1 MTTHCVWE
9 IRRNPLGEDAG
20 SAVDVKPAD
29 IDSGRVEDVTA
40 DAWREEGVL
49 AQKRTGVAQSGQPC
63 TQPGF
68 CHENSSSKGEVPLM
82 SARAARLRSPM
93 FPRAATARGARR
105 VVAAAERRMLR
116 VSDKHQNLRW
126 IRCRTGKFRD
136 HHLQRTAWGVVVFVE
151 QTVPSDSA
159 LNSPHVDAR
168 SMSALQNPE
177 LALEPS
183 RGLEDA
189 PTSITELLDDLRSG
203 RREAF
208 DRILPLVYHELRRA
222 ARRELAV
229 RPSDTL
235 FTTALVHELYL
246 KFSRTPR
253 ADWRNRAHFLRAAG
267 VAMRHILVDRA
278 RRRTA
283 EKRGG
288 PHRTVTL
295 DDGLMAADTQAES
308 LLELHEALD
317 ELAILDQRLAR
328 VVECRFF
335 GGMTEQETA
344 EALGVTERTVRRD
357 WVKARGLLYQ
367 SLVGDV
373 AHERPHISP
382 HAARR

>member
-1 MTTHCVWE
+1 MTAIH
-9 IRRNPLGEDAG
+9 
-20 SAVDVKPAD
+20 
-29 IDSGRVEDVTA
+29 
-40 DAWREEGVL
+40 
-49 AQKRTGVAQSGQPC
+49 
-63 TQPGF
+63 
-68 CHENSSSKGEVPLM
+68 
-82 SARAARLRSPM
+82 
-93 FPRAATARGARR
+93 
-105 VVAAAERRMLR
+105 
-116 VSDKHQNLRW
+116 NL
-126 IRCRTGKFRD
+126 
-136 HHLQRTAWGVVVFVE
+136 E
-151 QTVPSDSA
+151 P
-159 LNSPHVDAR
+159 
-168 SMSALQNPE
+168 
-177 LALEPS
+177 ALEPT
-183 RGLEDA
+183 RGLNDSA
-189 PTSITELLDDLRSG
+189 TSITELLNDLRAG

-253 ADWRNRAHFLRAAG
+253 ADWRNRAHFLRAAA

-278 RRRTA
+278 RRRAA

-295 DDGLMAADTQAES
+295 EDGLVASDSQAES

-317 ELAILDQRLAR
+317 QLALLDERLAR

-344 EALGVTERTVRRD
+344 EALRVTERTVRRD

-367 SLVGDV
+367 ALAGDEPPRSALPSAPRAV
-373 AHERPHISP
+373 HR
-382 HAARR
+382 